1 MPVLN
6 LFKSAFKV
14 LGWVIFSF
22 VRIISRQMQ
31 TITGK
36 GLYSACVLCMSEL
49 WNAFLFFSL
58 QTFLVFE

>member
-1 MPVLN
+1 MPALN
-6 LFKSAFKV
+6 LFKSAFNV
-14 LGWVIFSF
+14 LGWVIFGF

-31 TITGK
+31 SITGK
-36 GLYSACVLCMSEL
+36 GLHSVCVLCMSEP